1 MRYILFITVLLSSFC
16 FGQKVVVSNA
26 AHNLLYL
33 KSNPVDISVEGLK
46 CSQFT
51 VKVDNGEI
59 KGENCKFIIRPERTG
74 IITISIFKKNKL
86 IEKRIM
92 NVVKSEL
99 IAEIS
104 MARDIVTGRLVI
116 EGAKG
121 INVDTKQGH
130 IAFNYVLP
138 IEYDVIMI
146 RGEDVIFRKSY
157 NGYVFNDELK
167 NELQKTIENDLIIFT
182 NMKIE
187 FDKDYSEFRDKS
199 YYLLNDIIIKRE

>member
-1 MRYILFITVLLSSFC
+1 MRYILFFTILFSSFC
-16 FGQKVVVSNA
+16 FGQKVVISNA
-26 AHNLLYL
+26 VNNLLYL

-51 VKVDNGEI
+51 VKVDNGEL

-92 NVVKSEL
+92 NVVESEL

-104 MARDIVTGRLVI
+104 MAKDHTGKLLI

-138 IEYDVIMI
+138 IEYDVIII
-146 RGEDVIFRKSY
+146 RGDEVIFRNSY
-157 NGYVFNDELK
+157 NGYIFSDELK
-167 NELQKTIENDLIIFT
+167 NELQKTIEEDLIIFT
-182 NMKIE
+182 NMKIKFDESYYE
-187 FDKDYSEFRDKS
+187 FPEKS
-199 YYLLNDIIIKRE
+199 YYLLNDIIIKKE

>member
-1 MRYILFITVLLSSFC
+1 MKNILFILLLFSSFC

-26 AHNLLYL
+26 AHNFLYL

-59 KGENCKFIIRPERTG
+59 KGGNCKFIIRPERIG
-74 IITISIFKKNKL
+74 IITISIFKKNRL

-92 NVVKSEL
+92 NVVESEL

-121 INVDTKQGH
+121 IRVDTKQGH
-130 IAFNYVLP
+130 VAFNYVLP
-138 IEYDVIMI
+138 IEYDVIII
-146 RGEDVIFRKSY
+146 RGENVIFRKSY
-157 NGYVFNDELK
+157 NGYIFSDELK
-167 NELQKTIENDLIIFT
+167 NELQKTIEEDLIIFT
-182 NMKIE
+182 NMKIKFDESYYE
-187 FDKDYSEFRDKS
+187 FPEKS

>member
-1 MRYILFITVLLSSFC
+1 MRYVFFIIVLFSSFC
-16 FGQKVVVSNA
+16 FGQKVVVSNKI
-26 AHNLLYL
+26 HNLLYL

-59 KGENCKFIIRPERTG
+59 KNENCNYIIRPERVG
-74 IITISIFKKNKL
+74 IIKISIFKKDKL
-86 IEKRIM
+86 IEERIM
-92 NVVKSEL
+92 NVVEIEL

-104 MARDIVTGRLVI
+104 MPKNDKGKLLID
-116 EGAKG
+116 GAKG
-121 INVDTKQGH
+121 IRVDTKQGH
-130 IAFNYVLP
+130 VAFNYVLP

-199 YYLLNDIIIKRE
+199 YYRLNDIIIKRE

>member
-1 MRYILFITVLLSSFC
+1 M
-16 FGQKVVVSNA
+16 VSNA

-92 NVVKSEL
+92 NVVESEL

-121 INVDTKQGH
+121 IRVDTKQGH
-130 IAFNYVLP
+130 VAFNYLLP
-138 IEYDVIMI
+138 IEYDVIII
-146 RGEDVIFRKSY
+146 RGDDVIFRKSY
-157 NGYVFNDELK
+157 NGYIFSDELK
-167 NELQKTIENDLIIFT
+167 NELQKTIEEDLIIFT
-182 NMKIE
+182 NMKIKFDESYYE
-187 FDKDYSEFRDKS
+187 FPEKS
-199 YYLLNDIIIKRE
+199 YYLLNDIIIKKE

>member
-16 FGQKVVVSNA
+16 FGQKVVISNTA
-26 AHNLLYL
+26 NNLLYL

-51 VKVDNGEI
+51 VEVDNGEI

-92 NVVKSEL
+92 NVVESEL

-116 EGAKG
+116 EGAKR

-130 IAFNYVLP
+130 VAFNYVLP
-138 IEYDVIMI
+138 IEYDVIII
-146 RGEDVIFRKSY
+146 RGDEVTFRNSY
-157 NGYVFNDELK
+157 NGYRFNDELK

-187 FDKDYSEFRDKS
+187 FDENYPEFPDKS
-199 YYLLNDIIIKRE
+199 YYRLNDIIIKKE